1 MSRPSRR
8 DSLPL
13 ALVTQSHEA
22 ATNLCKP
29 SLPGASWVRSTH
41 GAGTADS
48 HNAWHLTINL
58 ERLNEPQIEQL
69 CKGACLPRKFMTYLR
84 GSSETEIV
92 VIFLERNFLEEKH
105 GRDAA
110 SEFVSA
116 EIGCSTSQWIA
127 WLLIGGSHALL
138 EQQTEC
144 GEGEKKGVYFI
155 PKRGLGP
162 NK

>member
-1 MSRPSRR
+1 MS
-8 DSLPL
+8 
-13 ALVTQSHEA
+13 LVMACFSNA
-22 ATNLCKP
+22 
-29 SLPGASWVRSTH
+29 
-41 GAGTADS
+41 
-48 HNAWHLTINL
+48 HNAI
-58 ERLNEPQIEQL
+58 
-69 CKGACLPRKFMTYLR
+69 
-84 GSSETEIV
+84 IV
-92 VIFLERNFLEEKH
+92 SLMRIFLERNFLEEKH